1 LYFGP
6 AAASFQALPTQA
18 AQAFGGNSMTN
29 SHLSIAVALVL
40 ALICGLVIVWRVRRK
55 SRTPQ
60 SPDDFLSTLLK
71 QNQKALGRAVVE
83 SKFGPNE
90 AKLLRKCFYDARLKV
105 RRSEVPIFYIYAV
118 LCESEPIDFWPLE
131 ITKIDIALLNLRS
144 IDYITKGKIPDLL
157 PIHVGKLAE
166 THKLT
171 AEGLERLQS
180 WHPDLAL
187 RIKAWIRVMPPWAV
201 LTGSV
206 CGAVGAIWKASEVAS
221 ELPSKLHWILSFI
234 T

>member
-1 LYFGP
+1 
-6 AAASFQALPTQA
+6 
-18 AQAFGGNSMTN
+18 
-29 SHLSIAVALVL
+29 
-40 ALICGLVIVWRVRRK
+40 
-55 SRTPQ
+55 
-60 SPDDFLSTLLK
+60 
-71 QNQKALGRAVVE
+71 
-83 SKFGPNE
+83 
-90 AKLLRKCFYDARLKV
+90 
-105 RRSEVPIFYIYAV
+105 
-118 LCESEPIDFWPLE
+118 
-131 ITKIDIALLNLRS
+131 LRS